1 MYLNKN
7 DSKIIPFPF
16 VRIFLLIY
24 IVFNLIGLINF
35 PFYKSELYDNSN
47 IYLFIVGLLGSI
59 FGVISFRKL
68 KLLNNSSYEA
78 KNRSKNIFTLL
89 AIIFSLAL
97 FFIILTNV
105 LSGGVIVLSGDKRF
119 ASFAVTN
126 LLVYSSIVMTH
137 VYFSN
142 RLLRNKKITWLNL
155 FFLIFLSL
163 LIISLGYRSPIITL
177 LGGFFVIFY
186 SIRNKFQNDLKK
198 IFSFKILVS
207 AFTFLI
213 IMSYIA
219 SFRVSLKW
227 DIDKFYKNIDNE
239 VINENTYLRPLVPIV
254 SLFRYDQEVV
264 GKLISETKDNYMYLG
279 FAISNILTILPG
291 EQLGARNIVGEII
304 NAREA
309 PSGKPW
315 SITPTLQGA
324 FFIDGGYIFTFI
336 GFYLTTSFMEI
347 LRKVIK
353 FKRDPFYFALYG
365 LMVVAFL
372 KSIHTG
378 YFDVSMYIIILMLF
392 ILRFLCFKIKYN
404 FKPL

>member
-16 VRIFLLIY
+16 VRTFLLIY
-24 IVFNLIGLINF
+24 LIFNLIGLINF
-35 PFYKSELYDNSN
+35 PFYKNELDDNSN

-59 FGVISFRKL
+59 FGVITFRKL
-68 KLLNNSSYEA
+68 KIFNNSSNEI
-78 KNRSKNIFTLL
+78 KNKSKNIFTLFAITFFL
-89 AIIFSLAL
+89 AF
-97 FFIILTNV
+97 FFIVLTNV

-126 LLVYSSIVMTH
+126 LVIYSSIVMTH

-142 RLLRNKKITWLNL
+142 RLLRNKKVTWLNFL
-155 FFLIFLSL
+155 FLIFLSF
-163 LIISLGYRSPIITL
+163 LIISLGYRSPVITL
-177 LGGFFVIFY
+177 LGSFFVIFY

-198 IFSFKILVS
+198 IFTFKILAS
-207 AFTFLI
+207 AFAFLI

-219 SFRVSLKW
+219 SFRVSQKW

-239 VINENTYLRPLVPIV
+239 VINENIYLRPIVPVV
-254 SLFRYDQEVV
+254 SLIRYDQEVV

-291 EQLGARNIVGEII
+291 EQLGARNIVGEMI
-304 NAREA
+304 NARDT

-336 GFYLTTSFMEI
+336 GFFLTVSFMEV
-347 LRKVIK
+347 LRKIIK
-353 FKRDPFYFALYG
+353 IKRDPFYLALYG
-365 LMVVAFL
+365 LMVVAVL

-378 YFDVSMYIIILMLF
+378 YFDVSMYITIFTLF
-392 ILRFLCFKIKYN
+392 VFRFLCFKINYN
-404 FKPL
+404 FKP